1 MHPFSISN
9 ILHALLYHP
18 CSRRHSHTGSH
29 MGYDIRDRS
38 PLPLDV
44 TNASAT
50 STSNVIGQLD
60 KVLYVI
66 LEPNGS
72 GSNKAVCSDGTY
84 RLKVRED
91 VVACPCLFVLKSHLL
106 NSFPHYQSLR
116 NFRPPIVPCL
126 RLRHLLSDSSH
137 FCFVH

>member
-1 MHPFSISN
+1 
-9 ILHALLYHP
+9 
-18 CSRRHSHTGSH
+18 

-84 RLKVRED
+84 RLKLPSLPISSQFPSTDRSVSPAPSPAERL
-91 VVACPCLFVLKSHLL
+91 VPLLLCPLTNVGG
-106 NSFPHYQSLR
+106 
-116 NFRPPIVPCL
+116 
-126 RLRHLLSDSSH
+126 
-137 FCFVH
+137 